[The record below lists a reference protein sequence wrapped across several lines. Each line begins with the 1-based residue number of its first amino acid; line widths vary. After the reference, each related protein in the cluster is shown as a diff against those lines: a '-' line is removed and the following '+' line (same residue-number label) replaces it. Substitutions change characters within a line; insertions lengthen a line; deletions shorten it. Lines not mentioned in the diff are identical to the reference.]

1 MTSPE
6 SASPSRPA
14 KAAGFVLLG
23 VAAVALVIGIASL
36 FGGSDDTPPAAGSG
50 TPTAP
55 PSASSETSSS
65 APSQSSEQSSSA
77 APTATTTT
85 TGSPTPSTPPASTSA
100 GVPQPPVTQPVGV
113 AKVPVRVYNNST
125 IAGLAA
131 RASDD
136 VKANGWQVAEKG
148 NYSGGTIPTTTV
160 YFRPGSDE
168 EASAREL
175 AAVLKARVEPRFN
188 GIDHAAPG
196 IILIVTNDYR
206 GPSGSK

>member
-14 KAAGFVLLG
+14 KAAGFALLG
-23 VAAVALVIGIASL
+23 VAAVAVVIGVVSL
-36 FGGSDDTPPAAGSG
+36 FGGSDDTPPSAGG
-50 TPTAP
+50 
-55 PSASSETSSS
+55 
-65 APSQSSEQSSSA
+65 
-77 APTATTTT
+77 TTTT
-85 TGSPTPSTPPASTSA
+85 PPPQEQTTSASASTSGSA
-100 GVPQPPVTQPVGV
+100 EQPPQSTSAPASSTAQPSATTPPPAGTTTAPAPPPV
-113 AKVPVRVYNNST
+113 AQPGAPKSPVRVYNNST

-131 RASDD
+131 RASDE
-136 VKANGWQVAEKG
+136 VKANGWQVAETG

-160 YFRPGSDE
+160 YFRPGTDE
-168 EASAREL
+168 EASAKEL
-175 AAVLKARVEPRFN
+175 GTVLKARVEPRFN